1 MITRP
6 LITHD
11 RTTDYGTAGPRDK
24 EMYALCRRV
33 GFWEVTFE
41 GRPAAFQHEQG
52 APYVAWLLL
61 HPPPKPIHALAL
73 ALDART
79 LSGPAPT
86 AAEVIQ
92 QQYLGLDEA
101 ETVRYLRRQERE
113 LEAVLDDH
121 EEIEPV
127 KAEALR
133 ELVAI
138 YDFMRKHP
146 WRSRDCIQK
155 CARVVSVAI
164 RCLHARLAQ
173 AEDGE
178 GKPDPV
184 LRAFARHLNE
194 HLLIPSD
201 GGGLQGRQRVGA
213 ALPGW
218 FIYEPPSGVMW
229 SVEGG
234 RESPRA
240 QTPVSQGSRGRSPSQ
255 AISESTPCRP
265 AAVGYLAR
273 FLCVGFALALLAT
286 GCVGPR
292 PLKGG
297 KAVTTH
303 KPAGIIEQTLVQG
316 ENPSQA
322 TKQDQETVKLR
333 TYTVPAGSRV
343 EQSQVW
349 EGERPREP
357 KFLENAEEI
366 RARGDAR
373 PPGCQPPSTIN
384 PQPSTAFVLS
394 APMPVIEREETRA
407 RTELGAAQKDTARE
421 LGAKLSS
428 LKGIVW
434 VGVGLFVFG
443 LASLVWPPLKV
454 IVGSV
459 TTSAALMLG
468 GVALMVLPS
477 MVVGNELLILGVVG
491 IAVGGWFL
499 AHRHGELRGQVAAS
513 TPAQTQGSNQSSV
526 ASSQ

>member
-1 MITRP
+1 MKTRQQ
-6 LITHD
+6 
-11 RTTDYGTAGPRDK
+11 TTEHSQPH
-24 EMYALCRRV
+24 EHLYALRRGL
-33 GFWEVTFE
+33 GFWEVIYE
-41 GRPAAFQHEQG
+41 GRHATFQHEPG

-79 LSGPAPT
+79 LSGPIPV

-92 QQYLGLDEA
+92 QRYLGLDEA
-101 ETVRYLRRQERE
+101 GAVRSLRRRERE
-113 LEAVLDDH
+113 LEAVLDD
-121 EEIEPV
+121 EEEPEPV

-133 ELVAI
+133 ELEAI
-138 YDFMRKHP
+138 ADFMRNNP
-146 WRSRDCIQK
+146 WRSRDSVQK
-155 CARVVSVAI
+155 CAQAVSTAI
-164 RCLHARLAQ
+164 RCLHGHLAG
-173 AEDGE
+173 AVDSD

-184 LRAFARHLNE
+184 LQAFAWHLEE

-201 GGGLQGRQRVGA
+201 GGGIPGRMRLGA

-218 FIYEPPSGVMW
+218 FTYEPPAGVVW
-229 SVEGG
+229 ECEVGRPTPEIRNPKPEG
-234 RESPRA
+234 RR
-240 QTPVSQGSRGRSPSQ
+240 T
-255 AISESTPCRP
+255 
-265 AAVGYLAR
+265 AAVGYLSR
-273 FLCVGFALALLAT
+273 FLCVGFALALLAA

-297 KAVTTH
+297 RAVTTH
-303 KPAGIIEQTLVQG
+303 KPTGVIEQTLVQG

-322 TKQDQETVKLR
+322 TKQDHETVKVR

-357 KFLENAEEI
+357 KLLRTTAEI
-366 RARGDAR
+366 RAREDAR
-373 PPGCQPPSTIN
+373 PPGCGPSTLN
-384 PQPSTAFVLS
+384 SLPRQSQATAGQPLAAPQPGDGGSTTFILS
-394 APMPVIEREETRA
+394 SPMPVIEREETRA

-434 VGVGLFVFG
+434 VGMGLFVFG
-443 LASLVWPPLKV
+443 LASLVWPPLKA

-499 AHRHGELRGQVAAS
+499 AHRHGQLRGQVAAGTGKPPAP
-513 TPAQTQGSNQSSV
+513 TPAPGS
-526 ASSQ
+526 